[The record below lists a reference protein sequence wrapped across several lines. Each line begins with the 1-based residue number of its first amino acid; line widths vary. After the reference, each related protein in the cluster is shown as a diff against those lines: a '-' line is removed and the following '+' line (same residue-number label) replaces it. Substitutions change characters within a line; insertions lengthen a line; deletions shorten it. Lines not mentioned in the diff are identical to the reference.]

1 MTDPKPRRSTCQT
14 AAILALVSLTAPP
27 LAEARQDE
35 PLGAADAE
43 PGPLVVAVREAPPFV
58 IDDGGGHWSGIAVE
72 LWEQVA
78 EGLGRESRYR
88 LMDLEDLLVA
98 VEAGEVDAG
107 LGALSITADRE
118 RRVDFSHPFYI
129 SGLGIAAATGNRGN
143 GWGAT
148 LRRLAGGPVAVAVGG
163 VLAVLVVV
171 GALIWLFERR
181 LNDQFA
187 GPSTAGIGQGLWWAA
202 VTMTTVGYGDKAPV
216 TLAGRLLGVLWMFAS
231 LFLVAAFTASIT
243 AALTVSQFDAPI
255 RGVAD
260 LFDHRVGAV
269 AGSTGSSYLE
279 GLGVPHREFSSAG
292 DGLTA
297 MAEGRLDA
305 FVQDRPILRYLVNNN
320 RALASRIVILPE
332 SYEPQRYGIALA
344 PESHL
349 REPVNRELLSAI
361 EGNRWESLIERYLD

>member
-1 MTDPKPRRSTCQT
+1 MTDPNARRSTLWI
-14 AAILALVSLTAPP
+14 AALAAATTLAAPP
-27 LAEARQDE
+27 RVDARQDK
-35 PLGAADAE
+35 PAKADDGDK
-43 PGPLVVAVREAPPFV
+43 GPLIVAVREAPPFV
-58 IDDGGGHWSGIAVE
+58 IDEGDGRWSGIAVE
-72 LWEQVA
+72 LWEQVT
-78 EGLGRESRYR
+78 EELGRESQYQ
-88 LMDLEDLLVA
+88 LMDLEELLDA
-98 VEAGEVDAG
+98 VEAGAVDAG

-118 RRVDFSHPFYI
+118 RRVDFSHPFYV
-129 SGLGIAAATGNRGN
+129 SGLGIAAATRNRGN
-143 GWGAT
+143 GWGTT
-148 LRRLAGGPVAVAVGG
+148 LRRLAGGPVAIAIGG
-163 VLAVLVVV
+163 VLAVLVIV

-181 LNDQFA
+181 RNDQFA
-187 GPSTAGIGQGLWWAA
+187 GPSSTGIGQGLWWAA

-269 AGSTGSSYLE
+269 TGSTASAYLE
-279 GLGVPHREFSSAG
+279 GLGIPHRSYPNAD
-292 DGLTA
+292 DGLAA
-297 MAEGRLDA
+297 MADGRLDA

-320 RALASRIVILPE
+320 RALAPRIVILPE

-344 PESHL
+344 PESDL

-361 EGNRWESLIERYLD
+361 EGNRWDSLIERYLD